1 LPEMILLCV
10 PAIYYSF
17 KKQKKKTSSSGCG
30 SGGGVSASCHKTSFQ
45 RGLMIV
51 REISWGREG
60 LGFMFGIREC

>member
-1 LPEMILLCV
+1 VFLLYIILL
-10 PAIYYSF
+10 
-17 KKQKKKTSSSGCG
+17 KNKKKTSSSGCG
-30 SGGGVSASCHKTSFQ
+30 SGRGVSASCHKTSFQ

>member
-1 LPEMILLCV
+1 VFLLYIIL
-10 PAIYYSF
+10 F
-17 KKQKKKTSSSGCG
+17 KNKKTSSSGCG